1 MTGQSIMRE
10 LFSTCVSVTS
20 TTFKVLRAL
29 LLFSLGVLLLA
40 NPALLTIF
48 IVVEYFWRTFGL
60 PRLVT
65 YVSPTRKHMPLL
77 IPWLCIPIPGLSV
90 DWEPGLVIVN
100 SPFAGNDPNSNAIT
114 PNCRSD
120 WKLLAML
127 RGTDTL
133 VLTNAIMDSEFHR
146 SKKGIILKVPYLV
159 SKELT
164 PTWVKKK

>member
-1 MTGQSIMRE
+1 MRE
-10 LFSTCVSVTS
+10 LAVKCSSVVSTI
-20 TTFKVLRAL
+20 FKVFKTL
-29 LLFSLGVLLLA
+29 LLFSLAVILLS

-48 IVVEYFWRTFGL
+48 IVVEYFWRKFGL
-60 PRLVT
+60 PHFVT
-65 YVSPTRKHMPLL
+65 NISPTRKRMPLL
-77 IPWLCIPIPGLSV
+77 IPWLCIPILGFSV
-90 DWEPGLVIVN
+90 DWEPGWIMVN
-100 SPFAGNDPNSNAIT
+100 SPFTGNDPNSNKIT

-133 VLTNAIMDSEFHR
+133 ILTNAIMDSEFHR

-164 PTWVKKK
+164 PTWVKK